1 MRISAEISSG
11 KKRRTAVRRKASR
24 RGVALL
30 IVATVIAMLTLGGA
44 TLLTIM
50 QTERD
55 ATTTRAREA
64 LVKSVDRSAVVFLL
78 GTLEASRADR
88 DKIGGVYDNP
98 NYFCA
103 APLLTIQEGGEET
116 SRFTVV
122 SPKFDDEKIEGIR
135 YGLVDESARLNLA
148 AVLEWDAESPG
159 AGRTAL
165 TKLPGMTAT
174 AADSILD
181 WIDADENARQNGG
194 ETRYYEREK
203 LPFSPRNAVPVFLE
217 ELLLA
222 RGVTR
227 LQLYGADENYT
238 FGAEEIDSNADGSG
252 ELGLGGSLSSPPTTG
267 RNGGSGNGGA
277 EAVPWRELLTVF
289 SAEKDVDPTGE
300 ARVDLNG
307 ADLAFLY
314 EELAPRVG
322 EDLARF
328 AVLYR
333 QYGPAT
339 EEAENAATSTGNVST
354 AALDF
359 AVPSAA
365 TLETPLDLVAARVVV
380 ENVVFESPLADS
392 RAKANVDKLF
402 QLLDFASTS
411 PSTTIVGRVN
421 VNAAPRAVLSA
432 IPGLAAA
439 DVRRII
445 DERPD
450 PTAALPNDFR
460 HASWLYA
467 KGIVELDAM
476 KSLYRKTTAFGDVF
490 RGQVVGFLDGTGVA
504 ARADVVVDGTT
515 NPPRQVFYKDLT
527 ALGKG
532 FSDAVLLGGL
542 TSGNGANGGLT
553 GTLGDGTADW
563 NAVDAGLGTF
573 EIENLD
579 SLGGGRTSGYSSP
592 FATVDQATGAG
603 LIGGSSADVG
613 NFAAPTP
620 QTAEIPQI
628 SQTPETPTVPELPT
642 APGTSVDAA
651 LEAENAAIAASLD
664 GAGTENVGTGETSGS
679 ATGTAGA
686 AASTANSNDP
696 AARRERM
703 LNALQSARETRR
715 ASNQTAI
722 EAQNRRAEERKAAAD
737 AALGGN

>member
-1 MRISAEISSG
+1 MRISAEISG
-11 KKRRTAVRRKASR
+11 AKRRRSAR

-78 GTLEASRADR
+78 GTLETTREER

-103 APLLTIQEGGEET
+103 APLLTVEEGGEET
-116 SRFTVV
+116 SRFTII

-165 TKLPGMTAT
+165 MKLPGMTAT

-227 LQLYGADENYT
+227 LQLYGADEKYT
-238 FGAEEIDSNADGSG
+238 FGAEELDANDGG
-252 ELGLGGSLSSPPTTG
+252 AELGLGGSLSFPATG
-267 RNGGSGNGGA
+267 SRRGNGA
-277 EAVPWRELLTVF
+277 ETAVPWRELLTVF

-339 EEAENAATSTGNVST
+339 EEAANAATSTGNVLT
-354 AALDF
+354 AAMNF
-359 AVPSAA
+359 AVPSAT
-365 TLETPLDLVAARVVV
+365 TLQTPLDLVAARVVV

-392 RAKANVDKLF
+392 RTKANVDKLF
-402 QLLDFASTS
+402 QFLDFASTS

-421 VNAAPRAVLSA
+421 VNAAPRPVLSA
-432 IPGLAAA
+432 IPGLATA
-439 DVRRII
+439 DVRRIV

-450 PTAALPNDFR
+450 PKSALPEDFR
-460 HASWLYA
+460 HASWLYT
-467 KGIVELDAM
+467 KGIVDLAAM

-532 FSDAVLLGGL
+532 FSDATLLGGL
-542 TSGNGANGGLT
+542 TSGNANGGLT
-553 GTLGDGTADW
+553 GALGGATADW
-563 NAVDAGLGTF
+563 NDVETGLGTF

-579 SLGGGRTSGYSSP
+579 SVGGGRTSGYSSP
-592 FATVDQATGAG
+592 FAAVDRATGAD
-603 LIGGSSADVG
+603 A
-613 NFAAPTP
+613 

-628 SQTPETPTVPELPT
+628 PELPEVPT
-642 APGTSVDAA
+642 APEANAA
-651 LEAENAAIAASLD
+651 ATLEAENAAIEASLN
-664 GAGTENVGTGETSGS
+664 GEAENAENAET
-679 ATGTAGA
+679 ATA
-686 AASTANSNDP
+686 ATNSNDP

-715 ASNQTAI
+715 ASNQAAI
-722 EAQNRRAEERKAAAD
+722 DAQNQRFEERKAAAD
-737 AALGGN
+737 AAMGGGN